1 MSRHRIV
8 QIALICGALL
18 LLIGLIFAPRL
29 PKEKRIAETN
39 PISFE
44 INQAVDM
51 VQNGENPMEGIMKL
65 RAILEEDSTQ
75 VDVHWHLAQFS
86 ITSRQ
91 ISNAEERFE
100 KVIQYDTDVKY
111 PTAYFWLA
119 QTKVQLGKEAEAIP
133 LLEEYLN
140 YEQDTVVI
148 GGVERMLNQLKEEN
162 NFK

>member
-1 MSRHRIV
+1 MSGHRGI

-18 LLIGLIFAPRL
+18 LGVGLIFAPRL
-29 PKEKRIAETN
+29 PKEKRIVEAN

-51 VQNGENPMEGIMKL
+51 VQSGENPMEGIMKL

-86 ITSRQ
+86 VTSRQ
-91 ISNAEERFE
+91 ISNAELRFE
-100 KVIQYDTDVKY
+100 KVIQYDTEVKY

-119 QTKVQLGKEAEAIP
+119 QTKVQLDKDAEAIP
-133 LLEEYLN
+133 LLETYLN
-140 YEQDTVVI
+140 YEEDTIVI
-148 GGVERMLNQLKEEN
+148 QGVERMLDQLKEEN
-162 NFK
+162 NF

>member
-18 LLIGLIFAPRL
+18 LFIGLVFAPRL
-29 PKEKRIAETN
+29 PKNKRAVETN
-39 PISFE
+39 PINLE
-44 INQAVDM
+44 INEAVEM
-51 VQNGENPMEGIMKL
+51 VQNGENPMQGIMKL

-86 ITSRQ
+86 VTSRQ
-91 ISNAEERFE
+91 ISNAELRFE
-100 KVIQYDTDVKY
+100 KVIQYDTEVKY

-119 QTKVQLGKEAEAIP
+119 QTKMQLDKDSEAIP
-133 LLEEYLN
+133 LLETYLN

-148 GGVERMLNQLKEEN
+148 QGVERMLDQLIEEN
-162 NFK
+162 NF

>member
-1 MSRHRIV
+1 MSRHRGI

-18 LLIGLIFAPRL
+18 LVLGLIFAPRL
-29 PKEKRIAETN
+29 PKEKRFDEIGPLAL
-39 PISFE
+39 E

-65 RAILEEDSTQ
+65 RGILEEDSTQ

-86 ITSRQ
+86 VTSRQ
-91 ISNAEERFE
+91 ISNAELRFE
-100 KVIQYDTDVKY
+100 KVIQYDSEVKY

-119 QTKVQLGKEAEAIP
+119 QTKVQLDKGTEAIP
-133 LLEEYLN
+133 LLEAYLN

-148 GGVERMLNQLKEEN
+148 RGVERMLNQLKEEN
-162 NFK
+162 NF